1 VSCRYHIDS
10 QSKHKHMITIMIIH
24 VEYIHIY
31 IYIEIYM
38 YTSKYIIYI
47 YILIQTGIFQRV
59 LVMNRKDCAF
69 FGSKHS
75 HFFSWEDIIGT
86 SWSNM
91 V

>member
-1 VSCRYHIDS
+1 
-10 QSKHKHMITIMIIH
+10 
-24 VEYIHIY
+24 
-31 IYIEIYM
+31 M